1 MLSIFLWETTIK
13 VSTLEGSE
21 YMKILSEISV
31 GELLDKISILEIK
44 LDMVKNEDKK
54 KEIKK
59 EYDILKKIQI
69 DFVKLDGEINDLFKS
84 LKKVNMTMWE
94 IEDKVRICEKNKDF
108 GQNFIDLARG
118 VYFNNDKR
126 SRIKLEINKKLKSN
140 ITEIKEYVDYEN

>member
-1 MLSIFLWETTIK
+1 
-13 VSTLEGSE
+13 
-21 YMKILSEISV
+21 MKILSEISV

-44 LDMVKNEDKK
+44 LEMVKDENKK

-59 EYDILKKIQI
+59 EYDILNKIQKTS
-69 DFVKLDGEINDLFKS
+69 VKLEGDIKNLFES

-108 GQNFIDLARG
+108 SEKFIELARG

-126 SRIKLEINKKLKSN
+126 SRIKLEINKKLNSN
-140 ITEIKEYVDYEN
+140 ITEVKEYVDYEN

>member
-1 MLSIFLWETTIK
+1 
-13 VSTLEGSE
+13 
-21 YMKILSEISV
+21 MKISSEISV

-44 LDMVKNEDKK
+44 LDMVNDDHKK

-59 EYDILKKIQI
+59 EYEILKKIQI
-69 DFVKLDGEINDLFKS
+69 SSVKLEGEVSDLFKS

-94 IEDKVRICEKNKDF
+94 IEDKIRICEKNKDF
-108 GQNFIDLARG
+108 GDKFVELARG

-140 ITEIKEYVDYEN
+140 ITEIKHYVDYEN

>member
-1 MLSIFLWETTIK
+1 
-13 VSTLEGSE
+13 
-21 YMKILSEISV
+21 MKILSEISV

-44 LDMVKNEDKK
+44 LEMVKDENKK

-59 EYDILKKIQI
+59 EYEILNKIQSTS
-69 DFVKLDGEINDLFKS
+69 VKLEGEIKNLFES

-108 GQNFIDLARG
+108 GEKFIELARG

-126 SRIKLEINKKLKSN
+126 SRIKLEINKKLNSN

>member
-69 DFVKLDGEINDLFKS
+69 DSVKLDGEINDLFKS

-108 GQNFIDLARG
+108 TDKFIELARS
-118 VYFNNDKR
+118 VYVTNDKR
-126 SRIKLEINKKLKSN
+126 FKIKSEINKVAGSN
-140 ITEIKEYVDYEN
+140 INEVKQYVDY

>member
-1 MLSIFLWETTIK
+1 
-13 VSTLEGSE
+13 
-21 YMKILSEISV
+21 MKILSEISV

>member
-1 MLSIFLWETTIK
+1 
-13 VSTLEGSE
+13 
-21 YMKILSEISV
+21 MKISSEISV

-44 LDMVKNEDKK
+44 LDMVNDDHKK

-59 EYDILKKIQI
+59 EYEILKKIQI
-69 DFVKLDGEINDLFKS
+69 SSVKLEGEISDLFKS

-94 IEDKVRICEKNKDF
+94 IEDKIRICEKNKDF
-108 GQNFIDLARG
+108 GDKFVELARG

-140 ITEIKEYVDYEN
+140 ITEIKHYVDYEN

>member
-1 MLSIFLWETTIK
+1 
-13 VSTLEGSE
+13 
-21 YMKILSEISV
+21 MKILSEISV

-44 LDMVKNEDKK
+44 LEMVKDENKK

-59 EYDILKKIQI
+59 EDEILNKIQSTS
-69 DFVKLDGEINDLFKS
+69 VKLEGEIKNLFES

-108 GQNFIDLARG
+108 GEKFIELARG

-126 SRIKLEINKKLKSN
+126 SRIKLEINKKLNSN

>member
-21 YMKILSEISV
+21 NMKILSEISV

-69 DFVKLDGEINDLFKS
+69 DSVKLDGEINDLFKS

>member
-1 MLSIFLWETTIK
+1 
-13 VSTLEGSE
+13 
-21 YMKILSEISV
+21 MKILSEISV

-44 LDMVKNEDKK
+44 LEMVKDENKK

-59 EYDILKKIQI
+59 EYEILNKIQSTS
-69 DFVKLDGEINDLFKS
+69 VKLEGEIKNLFES

-108 GQNFIDLARG
+108 GEKFIELARG

-126 SRIKLEINKKLKSN
+126 SRIQLEINKKLNSN

>member
-21 YMKILSEISV
+21 NMKILSEISV

>member
-1 MLSIFLWETTIK
+1 
-13 VSTLEGSE
+13 
-21 YMKILSEISV
+21 MKILSEISV

-44 LDMVKNEDKK
+44 LEMVKDENKK

-59 EYDILKKIQI
+59 EYEILNKIQSTS
-69 DFVKLDGEINDLFKS
+69 VKLEGEIKNLFES

-108 GQNFIDLARG
+108 SEKFIELARG

-126 SRIKLEINKKLKSN
+126 SRIKLEINKKLNSN
-140 ITEIKEYVDYEN
+140 ITEVKEYVDYEN

>member
-1 MLSIFLWETTIK
+1 
-13 VSTLEGSE
+13 
-21 YMKILSEISV
+21 MKILSEISV

-44 LDMVKNEDKK
+44 LEMVKDENKK

-59 EYDILKKIQI
+59 EYEILSKIQNTS
-69 DFVKLDGEINDLFKS
+69 VKLEGEIKNLFES

-108 GQNFIDLARG
+108 GEKFIELARG

-126 SRIKLEINKKLKSN
+126 SRIKLEINKKLNSN